1 MPTMLGPDTT
11 ILGLA
16 GPIMRR
22 CLIVSPHFPPST
34 VAGVHRARHL
44 AKHLPAHGWEP
55 TVITVDPAQH
65 AEAQDPDLRKLVP
78 PDLRIIEA
86 GALPLRWTAPLGL
99 RGEIG
104 LRGFFHLRA
113 AISREIRNNRPQV
126 VLITGSPFYPLLL
139 ARWIT
144 QRWGIPVVLDL
155 QDPWASKE
163 GAGRRRWSKGWFAHR
178 LAVALEP
185 RALRGASWV
194 TTVSERQN
202 ADLAERYDWLDPAR
216 MSAIPIGGDPADY
229 AHLCNA
235 AAPADQAKLVFSY
248 VGTALPRAA
257 PLLAILFEG
266 LARLRAQAPQIAS
279 QLRFNFVGTSNQPG
293 QSSDYRVLPLA
304 LQAGV
309 ADLVSEQ
316 PGRVPYL
323 DALRILAS
331 THAVLMIGS
340 DEPHYT
346 ASKIYPALMSGRPFL
361 SIFHTASS
369 AHAILSAAGGG
380 VALGYGDER
389 DRTALVE
396 PVAQALAKIVV
407 DPSSLGQAD
416 PATFADFTAHAVA
429 GQFARVFE
437 AVSRG

>member
-1 MPTMLGPDTT
+1 
-11 ILGLA
+11 
-16 GPIMRR
+16 MRR

-34 VAGVHRARHL
+34 LAGVHRARHL

-55 TVITVDPAQH
+55 AVIAVDPAH
-65 AEAQDPDLRKLVP
+65 HVEAQDPELRALVSA
-78 PDLRIIEA
+78 DLRIIET
-86 GALPLRWTAPLGL
+86 GALPVRWTAPFGL

-113 AISREIRNNRPQV
+113 AIAAELGARRPEV

-144 QRWGIPVVLDL
+144 RRWGIPVVLDL

-163 GAGRRRWSKGWFAHR
+163 GAGRPRWSKSWFAHR

-194 TTVSERQN
+194 TSVSERQN
-202 ADLAERYDWLDPAR
+202 ADLVERYGWLDLAR
-216 MSAIPIGGDPADY
+216 TSAIPIGGDPADY
-229 AHLCNA
+229 ASLHD
-235 AAPADQAKLVFSY
+235 APAPDELAKLTFSY

-266 LARLRAQAPQIAS
+266 LALLRARTPEVAARLRLQ
-279 QLRFNFVGTSNQPG
+279 FVGTSNQPG
-293 QSSDYRVLPLA
+293 LSTDYRVMALA
-304 LQAGV
+304 QKAGV
-309 ADLVSEQ
+309 GELVTEQ

-323 DALRILAS
+323 DALRILAG

-346 ASKIYPALMSGRPFL
+346 ASKVYPALMSGRPFL
-361 SIFHTASS
+361 SIFHAASS

-380 VALGYGDER
+380 IALAYDDEVNR
-389 DRTALVE
+389 AALVDE
-396 PVAQALAKIVV
+396 VAKALARIAIN
-407 DPSSLGQAD
+407 PTSLGCAD
-416 PATFADFTAHAVA
+416 PATFGDFTAHAVA
-429 GQFARVFE
+429 GRFALVFE
-437 AVSRG
+437 SLATK

>member
-1 MPTMLGPDTT
+1 
-11 ILGLA
+11 
-16 GPIMRR
+16 MRR

-44 AKHLPAHGWEP
+44 ARHLPAHGWEP
-55 TVITVDPAQH
+55 AVIAVDPAQH
-65 AEAQDPDLRKLVP
+65 VEAQDPELRALVP
-78 PDLRIIEA
+78 ADLRIIET
-86 GALPLRWTAPLGL
+86 GALPVRWTAPFGL
-99 RGEIG
+99 KGEIG

-113 AISREIRNNRPQV
+113 AITAEITAHRPHV

-139 ARWIT
+139 ARWVT
-144 QRWGIPVVLDL
+144 RRWGIPVVLDL
-155 QDPWASKE
+155 QDPWASRE
-163 GAGRRRWSKGWFAHR
+163 GAGRRRGSKGWFAHQ
-178 LAVALEP
+178 LAVLLEP

-194 TTVSERQN
+194 TSVSERQN

-229 AHLCNA
+229 AALRD
-235 AAPADQAKLVFSY
+235 APAPAEPAKLTFSY

-266 LARLRAQAPQIAS
+266 LALLRARTPAIAA
-279 QLRFNFVGTSNQPG
+279 QLRLQFVGTSNQPG

-304 LQAGV
+304 QAAGV
-309 ADLVSEQ
+309 ADLVTEQ

-323 DALRILAS
+323 EALRILAG

-361 SIFHTASS
+361 SIFHAASS

-380 VALGYGDER
+380 AALAYQGEETR
-389 DRTALVE
+389 AALVE
-396 PVAQALAKIVV
+396 EVARALAQVAA
-407 DPSSLGQAD
+407 DPASLGQAD
-416 PATFADFTAHAVA
+416 PAAFADFTAHAVA

-437 AVSRG
+437 TLVAK